1 VAYIVA
7 PANQVVVEEELHP
20 HGGLVIGYMPIMG
33 QRDIDAII
41 IPSACLL
48 LRSIETDWNIAKH
61 WFRLKA
67 IKTLP

>member
-48 LRSIETDWNIAKH
+48 LRSIETD
-61 WFRLKA
+61 
-67 IKTLP
+67 